1 MADSRRVVWD
11 EHNLQDNKQYFDTH
25 PVTKPIDEPKTP
37 YEPEKAMD
45 EEGNFVNS
53 DDEHLKV
60 AKNPRQYDYHGNE
73 IRVADDAQQWD
84 EETKSF
90 ARRARAEAPV
100 VSSPASA
107 SGPAMSF
114 NNHAND
120 HDSSPDQSDF
130 KKRRVQHGLVLP
142 PAPTEHERVS
152 QEEAQHHAE
161 FEHMR
166 KAVYA
171 DEGAKFKEQ
180 LRLAK
185 LQAEADEE

>member
-1 MADSRRVVWD
+1 MSDHNKHVVWD
-11 EHNLQDNKQYFDTH
+11 ESNLQENKQYFEAH
-25 PVTKPIDEPKTP
+25 PVTRHIDEPKTP

-53 DDEHLKV
+53 EDEAHKV
-60 AKNPRQYDYHGNE
+60 EKNPRQYDYQGNVITSVSE
-73 IRVADDAQQWD
+73 DVSWD

-90 ARRARAEAPV
+90 ARRARAAAPV
-100 VSSPASA
+100 VSGSSNVL
-107 SGPAMSF
+107 SF
-114 NNHAND
+114 DTTNNHAND
-120 HDSSPDQSDF
+120 KDSSPDQSEF
-130 KKRRVQHGLVLP
+130 KKRRIQQSLALSP
-142 PAPTEHERVS
+142 PSEAERVAK
-152 QEEAQHHAE
+152 EEAQHHAE

-185 LQAEADEE
+185 QQAAEEEEE